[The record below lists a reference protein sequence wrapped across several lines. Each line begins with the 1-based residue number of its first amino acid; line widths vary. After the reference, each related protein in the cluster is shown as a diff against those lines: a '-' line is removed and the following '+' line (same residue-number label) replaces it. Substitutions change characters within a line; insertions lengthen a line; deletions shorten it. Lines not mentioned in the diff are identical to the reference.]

1 MPAHK
6 EEQDNRFEL
15 CKMLLLWMW
24 KNKILKNPDLVL
36 KLLPLKF
43 EQVSAKFPKGTC
55 YLFST

>member
-6 EEQDNRFEL
+6 EEQDSRFEL

-24 KNKILKNPDLVL
+24 KNKILKNTDLVL
-36 KLLPLKF
+36 KLFPSKF
-43 EQVSAKFPKGTC
+43 EQVLAKVPKGKC